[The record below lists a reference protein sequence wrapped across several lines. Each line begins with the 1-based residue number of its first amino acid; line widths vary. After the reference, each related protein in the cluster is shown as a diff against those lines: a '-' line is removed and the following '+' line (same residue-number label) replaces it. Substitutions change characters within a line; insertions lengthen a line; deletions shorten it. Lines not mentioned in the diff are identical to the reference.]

1 MNTPWQPT
9 RTVDFVL
16 RFDAELGPAMKSM
29 LQNLSGSRLT
39 PEDHAREACRVLAR
53 AVGGAT
59 HAYVGAATQTPMTA
73 IRQPSNADDDGVLL
87 GVRLDLNVPMNNPVD
102 GSDGNA
108 VAGLLNALIGLPRG
122 SISRGEVLFP
132 EVLRGPGPVLSTI
145 NPTTLP
151 GQKLCP
157 YCKNPMPD
165 YEVQCMNC
173 GARMES

>member
-16 RFDAELGPAMKSM
+16 RFDADLGPTIQSM
-29 LQNLSGSRLT
+29 LANLSGARMS
-39 PEDHAREACRVLAR
+39 PEEVAREACRILAR

-59 HAYVGAATQTPMTA
+59 HAYVAAATPGPLTA
-73 IRQPSNADDDGVLL
+73 IRLPSNADEDGVML
-87 GVRLDLNVPMNNPVD
+87 GVRLHLNVPMNNPVD
-102 GSDGNA
+102 PSNGNA
-108 VAGLLNALIGLPRG
+108 VAGLLQALIGLAKG
-122 SISRGEVLFP
+122 SIASAELLRP
-132 EVLRGPGPVLSTI
+132 EILRGAGPVLSTI

-173 GARMES
+173 GGRSQT